1 MIAAYASISVALVL
15 VVVLG
20 VWGAYRDVRLIRRTA
35 MQVEISRIRAHALRT
50 VGRIERS
57 LEQYDTPELNR
68 LRDEAWLP
76 TYWQN
81 VFTQSPQVVRERY
94 AAIVDNS
101 GRIVLHSD
109 PMRNDRQLSNRWYDR
124 VVSEAGSN
132 VFETHSPVLDGE
144 APSYVLRVP
153 IVVRGRE
160 VGAYLAGFDVRGFEQ
175 LVADNRSVILRGW
188 GVIIIAILIIVLLAV
203 VSLYYIASRSVRL
216 REWISLGELRRANEL
231 SQLAAGL
238 AHEIRNP
245 LHAIRL
251 NLHALGRAL
260 EGRAKLK
267 PEDAATIAE
276 QSNEEIERVDRL
288 LKELLGFAN
297 PEVAKNEDV
306 PVNDEIRATLGFLSQ
321 EMQRKEID
329 ARFHPAPEPVAV
341 RMDRHRL
348 RQVLLNLLMNAHDAV
363 EPGGQIEVS
372 VARSAGRVE
381 ITVSDTGHGI
391 SEADRQRVFEPFF
404 SKKESGSGLGLA
416 LVKRFVEEARGHISV
431 EANTPQGTRFRLVF
445 PRFNPSPK
453 ATR

>member
-1 MIAAYASISVALVL
+1 MVAAYVSISGALVL
-15 VVVLG
+15 VIVLG
-20 VWGAYRDVRLIRRTA
+20 VLGAYRDVRLIRGTA
-35 MQVEISRIRAHALRT
+35 MQVELSRIRAHALRT

-57 LEQYDTPELNR
+57 LEQYDTPDLER

-81 VFTQSPQVVRERY
+81 VFTQSSQAVRERY
-94 AAIVDNS
+94 AAIVSNS

-109 PMRNDRQLSNRWYDR
+109 PMRNGRQLSNHWYDR
-124 VVSEAGSN
+124 VVSEAGPN
-132 VFETHSPVLDGE
+132 VFETHSPVLNGT
-144 APSYVLRVP
+144 APTYVLSVP
-153 IVVRGRE
+153 IMVRGRQM
-160 VGAYLAGFDVRGFEQ
+160 GSYLAGFDVRGFEQ

-188 GVIIIAILIIVLLAV
+188 GLIITAILVIVLLAV

-216 REWISLGELRRANEL
+216 REWISLGEMQRANEL

-267 PEDAATIAE
+267 PEDAAIIAE
-276 QSNEEIERVDRL
+276 QSNEEIDRVDRL

-297 PEVAKNEDV
+297 PEAAKNEDV
-306 PVNDEIRATLGFLSQ
+306 AVNDEIQSTLGFLSQ

-329 ARFHPAPEPVAV
+329 ARFRPAPDPVTV

-348 RQVLLNLLMNAHDAV
+348 RQVLINLLVNARDAV
-363 EPGGQIEVS
+363 EPGGQIEVA
-372 VARSAGRVE
+372 VARSPSRVE

-391 SEADRQRVFEPFF
+391 AEADRERIFEPFF
-404 SKKESGSGLGLA
+404 SNKESGSGLGLP
-416 LVKRFVEEARGHISV
+416 LVKRFVEEARGRIFV
-431 EANTPQGTRFRLVF
+431 ESNTPRGTRFHLIF
-445 PRFNPSPK
+445 PRSNPHPK